1 MALSKKEVLK
11 LANLAKLELSEE
23 ELVTFGHQLTEVL
36 GYVDQLKKLNL
47 NKVDASISGV
57 GQTALKL
64 RLDQVKDSKP
74 EVLKQSQQVED
85 DYLVAPQVFEK

>member
-11 LANLAKLELSEE
+11 LANLAKLDLSDE
-23 ELVTFGHQLTEVL
+23 ELATFGHQLTEVL
-36 GYVDQLKKLNL
+36 DYFDQLKKLDL

-57 GQTALKL
+57 DQTALKL
-64 RLDQVKDSKP
+64 RLDQVKDSQP
-74 EVLKQSQQVED
+74 EVLQQSQQVED